1 MEGRQLPLRNFLVDA
16 LMWSCPI
23 EILNVSKQD
32 TMQMF
37 LVEYKYVIQA
47 LSPDTPQKA
56 LTDRIG
62 SWCVIG
68 RFQDLDAACCC
79 NTSETGSKLAIIITD
94 EILRRLSKRC
104 GLPQLLC
111 SPSVGWR
118 ASHSDMDHFPRF
130 QLDDVERK
138 KRTKEE
144 VSHLEEIAGPNL
156 SPMIAQKR
164 PPALP
169 HRARWTHAPH
179 VLLDCPFADVN
190 IQLQ

>member
-1 MEGRQLPLRNFLVDA
+1 
-16 LMWSCPI
+16 MWSCPI

-56 LTDRIG
+56 FTDRIG

-111 SPSVGWR
+111 SPSVGGERVTPTWITFR
-118 ASHSDMDHFPRF
+118 DFSSIMKNAKS
-130 QLDDVERK
+130 ERK
-138 KRTKEE
+138 KRSVTWRKSQ
-144 VSHLEEIAGPNL
+144 VQI
-156 SPMIAQKR
+156 SP
-164 PPALP
+164 P
-169 HRARWTHAPH
+169 
-179 VLLDCPFADVN
+179 
-190 IQLQ
+190 